1 MLISSMGRYAVLIL
15 LVLAEHRGGFVP
27 VRQIAE
33 RQELSQKYLE
43 RILRT
48 LTEQGL
54 VEGTHGKGGGYRLTR
69 EPSDYSVGEII
80 STADGSLSCLGANAQ
95 LTRCEVSSGLSAVW
109 NQLDERIAA
118 CLDAVPLSSLTTADA
133 ADEYV
138 I

>member
-15 LVLAEHRGGFVP
+15 LDLAEHRGDFITA
-27 VRQIAE
+27 RQIAE

-48 LTEQGL
+48 LTAQGL
-54 VEGTHGKGGGYRLTR
+54 VEGTHGRGGGYRLSR
-69 EPSDYSVGEII
+69 APSDYSLGEILRA
-80 STADGSLSCLGANAQ
+80 ADGSLSCLGANAQ
-95 LTRCEVSSGLSAVW
+95 LTRGEAASGLSAVW
-109 NQLDERIAA
+109 KRLDEQIAA
-118 CLDAVPLSSLTTADA
+118 CLDSVPLSSLTSADA

>member
-1 MLISSMGRYAVLIL
+1 MTAIRFLD
-15 LVLAEHRGGFVP
+15 LAEHRGGFVP

-69 EPSDYSVGEII
+69 EPSAYSVGEII
-80 STADGSLSCLGANAQ
+80 RTADGSLSCLGANAQ

>member
-1 MLISSMGRYAVLIL
+1 MLISSMSRYAVLIL
-15 LVLAEHRGGFVP
+15 LDLAEHRGGFVP

-48 LTEQGL
+48 LAEHGL

-69 EPSDYSVGEII
+69 EPSDYSIGEII
-80 STADGSLSCLGANAQ
+80 RAADGSLSCLGTNVQ

-109 NQLDERIAA
+109 NRLDKQIAA
-118 CLDAVPLSSLTTADA
+118 CLDAIPLSTLATADA

>member
-15 LVLAEHRGGFVP
+15 LDLAEHRGDFITA
-27 VRQIAE
+27 RQIAE

-48 LTEQGL
+48 LTAQGL
-54 VEGTHGKGGGYRLTR
+54 VEGTHGRGGGYRLSR
-69 EPSDYSVGEII
+69 APSDYSLGEILRA
-80 STADGSLSCLGANAQ
+80 ADGSLSCLGANAQ
-95 LTRCEVSSGLSAVW
+95 FTRGEAASGLSAVW
-109 NQLDERIAA
+109 KRLDEQIAA
-118 CLDAVPLSSLTTADA
+118 CLDSVPLSSLTSADA

>member
-15 LVLAEHRGGFVP
+15 LDLAEHRGDFITA
-27 VRQIAE
+27 RQIAE

-48 LTEQGL
+48 LAARGL
-54 VEGTHGKGGGYRLTR
+54 VEGTHGRGGGYRLSR
-69 EPSDYSVGEII
+69 APSDYSLGEILRA
-80 STADGSLSCLGANAQ
+80 ADGSLSCLGANAQ
-95 LTRCEVSSGLSAVW
+95 LTRGEAASGLSAVW
-109 NQLDERIAA
+109 KRLDEQIAA
-118 CLDAVPLSSLTTADA
+118 CLDSVPLSSLTSADA

>member
-15 LVLAEHRGGFVP
+15 LDLAEHRGGFVP
-27 VRQIAE
+27 ARQIAE

-80 STADGSLSCLGANAQ
+80 RAADGSLSCLGANAQ
-95 LTRCEVSSGLSAVW
+95 LTRCEVFSGLSAVW

>member
-15 LVLAEHRGGFVP
+15 LDLAEHRGGFVP

-48 LTEQGL
+48 LAEHGL

-69 EPSDYSVGEII
+69 EPSAPDLLGNRRNLGLMECLLDQHQALHTFSCDPVGF
-80 STADGSLSCLGANAQ
+80 AGCRNVYPFHPGH
-95 LTRCEVSSGLSAVW
+95 RRRSG
-109 NQLDERIAA
+109 
-118 CLDAVPLSSLTTADA
+118 
-133 ADEYV
+133 
-138 I
+138 

>member
-15 LVLAEHRGGFVP
+15 LDLAEHRGGFVP

-80 STADGSLSCLGANAQ
+80 RTADGSLSCLAQ

>member
-15 LVLAEHRGGFVP
+15 LDLAEHRGDFITA
-27 VRQIAE
+27 RQIAE

-48 LTEQGL
+48 LAAQGL
-54 VEGTHGKGGGYRLTR
+54 VEGTHGRGGGYRLSR
-69 EPSDYSVGEII
+69 APSDYSLGEILRA
-80 STADGSLSCLGANAQ
+80 ADGSLSCLGANAQ
-95 LTRCEVSSGLSAVW
+95 LTRGEAASGLSAVW
-109 NQLDERIAA
+109 KRLVEQIAA
-118 CLDAVPLSSLTTADA
+118 CLDSVPLSSLTSADA

>member
-15 LVLAEHRGGFVP
+15 LDLAEHRGDFITA
-27 VRQIAE
+27 RQIAE

-48 LTEQGL
+48 LAAQGL
-54 VEGTHGKGGGYRLTR
+54 VEGTHGRGGGYRLSR
-69 EPSDYSVGEII
+69 APSDYSLGEILRA
-80 STADGSLSCLGANAQ
+80 ADGSLSCLGANAQ
-95 LTRCEVSSGLSAVW
+95 LTRGEAASGLSAVW
-109 NQLDERIAA
+109 QRLDEQIAA
-118 CLDAVPLSSLTTADA
+118 CLDSVPLSSLTSADA

>member
-15 LVLAEHRGGFVP
+15 LDLAEHRGGFVP

-69 EPSDYSVGEII
+69 EPSDYSVGGII
-80 STADGSLSCLGANAQ
+80 RAADGSLSCLGANAQ
-95 LTRCEVSSGLSAVW
+95 LTRCEVSSCLSAVW

>member
-15 LVLAEHRGGFVP
+15 KDLAEHRGSFVT

-48 LTEQGL
+48 LAAQGL
-54 VEGTHGKGGGYRLTR
+54 VEGAHGKGGGYRLAR
-69 EPSDYSVGEII
+69 EPSDYSVGEILRA
-80 STADGSLSCLGANAQ
+80 ADGSLSCLGENVR
-95 LTRCEVSSGLSAVW
+95 LTPGEVSSGLSAVW
-109 NQLDERIAA
+109 KQLDGAIAA

>member
-15 LVLAEHRGGFVP
+15 LDLAEHRGGFVP

-43 RILRT
+43 LILRT

-54 VEGTHGKGGGYRLTR
+54 VEGTHGKGGGYRLMR

-80 STADGSLSCLGANAQ
+80 RAADGSLSCLGANAQ
-95 LTRCEVSSGLSAVW
+95 LTRYEVSSGLSAVW

>member
-15 LVLAEHRGGFVP
+15 LDLAEHRGDFITA
-27 VRQIAE
+27 RQIAE

-48 LTEQGL
+48 LAAQGL
-54 VEGTHGKGGGYRLTR
+54 VEGTHGRGGGYRLSR
-69 EPSDYSVGEII
+69 APSDYSLGEILRA
-80 STADGSLSCLGANAQ
+80 ADGSLSCLGANAQ
-95 LTRCEVSSGLSAVW
+95 LTRGEAASGLSAVW
-109 NQLDERIAA
+109 KRLDEQITA
-118 CLDAVPLSSLTTADA
+118 CLDSVPLSSLTSADA